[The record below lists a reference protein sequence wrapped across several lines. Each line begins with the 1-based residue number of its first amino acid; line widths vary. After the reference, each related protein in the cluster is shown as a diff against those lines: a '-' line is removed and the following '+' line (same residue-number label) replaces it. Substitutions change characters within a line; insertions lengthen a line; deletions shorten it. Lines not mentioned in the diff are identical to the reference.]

1 MVLKD
6 NQLHSYL
13 YTLIG
18 GSTTEWRIS
27 MCAPPLADAS
37 LDRRLQN
44 VYKNTRR
51 GEALRTLQGLACL
64 GDGRAYAA
72 HHAVLGELV
81 D

>member
-1 MVLKD
+1 MQSLKATHAY
-6 NQLHSYL
+6 NRRLHN
-13 YTLIG
+13 G
-18 GSTTEWRIS
+18 VRIS

-44 VYKNTRR
+44 ACTRVPA
-51 GEALRTLQGLACL
+51 EARRCAPVALENFRLACL

-72 HHAVLGELV
+72 HHAVPGELV